1 MSKKLSSKE
10 VEFDMDGQEAQLVSR
25 GKIEV
30 GDDVTVSWGGE
41 DFKCR
46 VVKVKAASVKVHYVG
61 WNTGYDE
68 WVSTEE
74 GVVKLPEEEDEPGL
88 ENVPED
94 AKDAEETQD
103 ENSDTGEDSGDQSG
117 AGS

>member
-10 VEFDMDGQEAQLVSR
+10 VEFDMDEQEARLVSR

-74 GVVKLPEEEDEPGL
+74 GGRSPFQRRTGLANVTEE
-88 ENVPED
+88 
-94 AKDAEETQD
+94 AKDTEETQD

>member
-10 VEFDMDGQEAQLVSR
+10 VEFDMDEQEARLVSR

-68 WVSTEE
+68 WTCSNAWLR
-74 GVVKLPEEEDEPGL
+74 KEPL
-88 ENVPED
+88 SELTAVQVLN
-94 AKDAEETQD
+94 
-103 ENSDTGEDSGDQSG
+103 
-117 AGS
+117 